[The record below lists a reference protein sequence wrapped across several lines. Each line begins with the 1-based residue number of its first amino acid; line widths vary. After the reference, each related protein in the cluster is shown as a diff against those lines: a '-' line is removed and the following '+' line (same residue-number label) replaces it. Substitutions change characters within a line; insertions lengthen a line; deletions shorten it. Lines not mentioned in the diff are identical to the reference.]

1 MGEEAWLEVE
11 TAEYGC
17 ARVSTGMD
25 SHGLGIDL
33 KVATE
38 VYSVHSD
45 FTDGKSCNYC
55 PLVIEF

>member
-1 MGEEAWLEVE
+1 ME
-11 TAEYGC
+11 TAEHRC
-17 ARVSTGMD
+17 ARVSTGTD

-38 VYSVHSD
+38 VYSVRSD

-55 PLVIEF
+55 SLVIEF